1 MKKRTQTIAIDL
13 KQIPKDFVQIT
24 TFKFSPHYKMLE
36 TAVARKQ
43 IDVIKY
49 FKDGR
54 ALQKATAIYVHKDQ
68 AAEIIIDEAVPT
80 PAISQAISQA
90 KVSSEVDQLLKDIL
104 AELKNI
110 SARLPK
116 ERTPTNLF
124 N

>member
-54 ALQKATAIYVHKDQ
+54 ALQKATAVYVRKDQ
-68 AAEIIIDEAVPT
+68 AADLITVCEAVPIPET
-80 PAISQAISQA
+80 SQE
-90 KVSSEVDQLLKDIL
+90 KVSSQADQLLKDIL
-104 AELKNI
+104 AELKKI
-110 SARLPK
+110 SARLPR